1 MQNNCWQHDKKRRL
15 VLPSLPAKGTPFLD
29 CCVPPSGGRETPE
42 NGPANLRGSQIFCRV
57 AGDAHFE
64 VHKAN
69 QSTTSL
75 KPTQHLPHKAIYSGA
90 TVPIHARCVN
100 ILPTQNAFHAPSHS
114 LTLALSRP
122 SRHTQATHTHHS
134 FPIRRSMYTL
144 STECNIW

>member
-1 MQNNCWQHDKKRRL
+1 MTKKD
-15 VLPSLPAKGTPFLD
+15 VLSSRPSLQKGLPFWTAACPQVGD
-29 CCVPPSGGRETPE
+29 VKHPETPE

-75 KPTQHLPHKAIYSGA
+75 KPTQNLPHKAIYSGA